1 MDRTLRVSNRLSG
14 FIKEISGYRDLN
26 ALLDRIL
33 AMARDITRADAGTIY
48 LREGQ
53 ELVFAYTHNDS
64 LFPANEAHRHAY
76 AAIRMPVSEKSIAGY
91 VASTGRSL
99 NLADVRALP
108 QGAPYSFNDAFD
120 LKTGFVTRSMLTLPF
135 LDRRGRALGVLQL
148 INSLDSRRHNP
159 CPFNTHMEND
169 TRMMAREVSGILELN
184 EAEKRG
190 IYGILRMAAVH
201 DPSETGPHAERV
213 GAIAAE
219 LYHAWAVRRGHIPD
233 VVRQEKGNLRLAAM
247 LHDIGKVG
255 ISEAILKKPG
265 ALNEEEFG
273 IMRGHTALGASILDD
288 AHGEISVLAHDIALH
303 HHQRWNGRGYAGSG
317 DEGRLSGEDIPLGAR
332 ITAIADVFDALVSPR
347 CYKKP
352 WTFEDAL
359 GHLRQEAGQHFDP
372 VLVDHLAEIS
382 DLLDLIYQRF
392 PG

>member
-1 MDRTLRVSNRLSG
+1 MDRNSRVSNRLSG
-14 FIKEISGYRDLN
+14 FIEEISGYRDRN

-33 AMARDITRADAGTIY
+33 AMAREITRADAGTIY
-48 LREGQ
+48 LRERL

-64 LFPANEAHRHAY
+64 LFPVDEAHRHAY
-76 AAIRMPVSEKSIAGY
+76 AAIRLPVSEKSIAGY

-99 NLADVRALP
+99 NLANVRALP

-120 LKTGFVTRSMLTLPF
+120 RKTGFVTSSMLTLPF
-135 LDRRGRALGVLQL
+135 LDRRGHALGVLQL
-148 INSLDSRRHNP
+148 INSLDPQHNP
-159 CPFNTHMEND
+159 CPFNADMEGD
-169 TRMMAREVSGILELN
+169 MRMLAREVSGILELS

-201 DPSETGPHAERV
+201 DPAETGPHAERV

-219 LYHAWAVRRGHIPD
+219 LYHAWAVKRGHILD
-233 VVRQEKGNLRLAAM
+233 VLLQEKGNLRLAAM

-288 AHGEISVLAHDIALH
+288 AHGDLSVLAHDIALH

-352 WTFEDAL
+352 WTFDDAL
-359 GHLRQEAGQHFDP
+359 AQLRKDSGQHFDP

-382 DLLDLIYQRF
+382 ELLEPIYRRF